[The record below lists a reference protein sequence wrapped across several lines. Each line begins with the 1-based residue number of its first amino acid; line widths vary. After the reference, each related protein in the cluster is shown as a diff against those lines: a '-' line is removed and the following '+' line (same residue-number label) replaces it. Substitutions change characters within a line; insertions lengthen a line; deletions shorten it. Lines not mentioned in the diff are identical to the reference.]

1 VTVGELAGTGTVA
14 TWRARMATDELL
26 RGSAFIM
33 ATSVVTSLI
42 GYAFWLLV
50 DHRYPA
56 AVSGAG
62 AAAASLLQATALLA
76 SAGAGAAMME
86 WLPRSRSSLEWRQR
100 LTAGLV
106 VAAAA
111 AAAGGVLTVVVVGH
125 LLHTLAALETPMGAG
140 LFCLGGVIL
149 ALGVVLDDVAICERR
164 GGVMLVRNTVFVAAR
179 IPLLAVPWLWPGTG
193 DQILTAWIGAAGVSL
208 VVSVVAFRFRA
219 RHVDVRPAFGA
230 LGAQLRE
237 MAGSFVG
244 QHLTTIAA
252 MLGAYLMPI
261 LVVAR
266 VSPAA
271 NAYFYATWM
280 LGSVFFMISPAVSAA
295 LFAEAAIDSAGIEAL
310 ARRCVVTIAALL
322 AVPAAVSLFA
332 GGLLLELFGPDYPSH
347 GRLLLVLL
355 TVSAVPDAVTNV
367 AVSVL
372 RATGRVGE
380 AFLLNAGMLLGYLAL
395 AWWLLTDLGIVG
407 AGISWVVVQSAG
419 AVWALA
425 HRRRIVTP
433 VVAPVVTPVV
443 AAGQTG

>member
-1 VTVGELAGTGTVA
+1 
-14 TWRARMATDELL
+14 
-26 RGSAFIM
+26 
-33 ATSVVTSLI
+33 
-42 GYAFWLLV
+42 
-50 DHRYPA
+50 
-56 AVSGAG
+56 
-62 AAAASLLQATALLA
+62 
-76 SAGAGAAMME
+76 
-86 WLPRSRSSLEWRQR
+86 
-100 LTAGLV
+100 
-106 VAAAA
+106 
-111 AAAGGVLTVVVVGH
+111 
-125 LLHTLAALETPMGAG
+125 
-140 LFCLGGVIL
+140 
-149 ALGVVLDDVAICERR
+149 
-164 GGVMLVRNTVFVAAR
+164 MLVRNTVFVAAR

-193 DQILTAWIGAAGVSL
+193 DQILTAWIGASGMSL
-208 VVSVVAFRFRA
+208 VVSVVAFRLRA
-219 RHVDVRPAFGA
+219 RHVNLRPAFGA
-230 LGAQLRE
+230 LAPQLRE

-295 LFAEAAIDSAGIEAL
+295 LFAEAAIDSGNIEAL

-322 AVPAAVSLFA
+322 AVPAAGSLCG

-355 TVSAVPDAVTNV
+355 TVSSVPDAVTNV

-372 RATGRVGE
+372 RATGRVRE
-380 AFLLNAGMLLGYLAL
+380 AMWLNTGMLLGYLAL

-419 AVWALA
+419 AVWALV

-433 VVAPVVTPVV
+433 ALAPGR
-443 AAGQTG
+443 AG